1 MRTACNCHQYIPC
14 TSAPWQGNDSDKQ
27 LTGTCSVTTI
37 AGLQT
42 LLHTEAHEEGGL
54 AMNNRALL
62 EQQRSA
68 IYELVRDM
76 GRQLMTGHV
85 NLVNMSM
92 PVKMFEPRSYLEK
105 LSDVWV
111 HSSILAAA
119 AACDDSTL
127 RLKWVVTW

>member
-1 MRTACNCHQYIPC
+1 
-14 TSAPWQGNDSDKQ
+14 
-27 LTGTCSVTTI
+27 
-37 AGLQT
+37 
-42 LLHTEAHEEGGL
+42 
-54 AMNNRALL
+54 MNNRVLL

-92 PVKMFEPRSYLEK
+92 PVKMFEARSYLEK

-111 HSSILAAA
+111 HSAILGSA
-119 AACDDSTL
+119 AACEDATL